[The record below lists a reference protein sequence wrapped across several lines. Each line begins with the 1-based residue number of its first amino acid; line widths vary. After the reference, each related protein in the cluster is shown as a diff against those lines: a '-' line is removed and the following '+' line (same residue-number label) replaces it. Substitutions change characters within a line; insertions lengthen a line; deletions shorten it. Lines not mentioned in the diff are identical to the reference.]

1 MAHGVGNIIRRRQLL
16 MAKLGA
22 AHPHDP
28 VILVES
34 HTFALEQGLQARGQR
49 PVFAFL
55 LCRGYLARLQVSGL
69 VGLEVELA
77 LLFLVVRAEK
87 SSQQQEKQ
95 RNGTQPEHRPSLLP
109 FHQRATRAFV
119 AGARLTNVTWRVP
132 PARGG
137 KALQSSLHPSC
148 PAWPSLSP
156 QVGADI
162 PG

>member
-1 MAHGVGNIIRRRQLL
+1 MIRRRKCL
-16 MAKLGA
+16 MAQVGV

-87 SSQQQEKQ
+87 SSQQQEKH
-95 RNGTQPEHRPSLLP
+95 RNGTKSELIPRLLP
-109 FHQRATRAFV
+109 FHHGATSALY
-119 AGARLTNVTWRVP
+119 AGAGVANVNW
-132 PARGG
+132 
-137 KALQSSLHPSC
+137 
-148 PAWPSLSP
+148 
-156 QVGADI
+156 
-162 PG
+162 